1 VLAVMVFSIFN
12 FVFNDH
18 LPFPNGPEVGGMAKF
33 APKSFVTRLVEING
47 EPGFVSYFN
56 GKPAIALVLHIADDN
71 IETIFAISNP
81 AKLAHLPGA
90 PS

>member
-1 VLAVMVFSIFN
+1 
-12 FVFNDH
+12 
-18 LPFPNGPEVGGMAKF
+18 
-33 APKSFVTRLVEING
+33 
-47 EPGFVSYFN
+47 VSYFN